1 MNHVK
6 YDRRKPTV
14 WAIIAQTV
22 GYFFTLFCL
31 LAYSVPRCDS
41 VAAEISLNAA
51 YYSVFAKKL
60 YMKKRKFPIW
70 RILIIILI

>member
-6 YDRRKPTV
+6 YDRSKPTV

-31 LAYSVPRCDS
+31 MALSAPRCDS
-41 VAAEISLNAA
+41 VTAEISL
-51 YYSVFAKKL
+51 
-60 YMKKRKFPIW
+60 KRKFPI
-70 RILIIILI
+70 